1 MKDYYQI
8 LNISRNAT
16 QEEIRQAYIFLA
28 KLYHPDTS
36 KEPNA
41 HEKMKEIN
49 EAYDVLSDPVKK
61 RNYDLF
67 GANYT
72 HDIFEEADKTF
83 QNIKQKLKDLG
94 LDKYINDI
102 INILNDNTK
111 ESATKKQLLKKVLLG
126 ATATGLGLLV
136 SKLMGEWGN
145 SK

>member
-1 MKDYYQI
+1 
-8 LNISRNAT
+8 
-16 QEEIRQAYIFLA
+16 
-28 KLYHPDTS
+28 
-36 KEPNA
+36 
-41 HEKMKEIN
+41 MKEIN

-61 RNYDLF
+61 RNYDLL

-111 ESATKKQLLKKVLLG
+111 ESTAKKQLLKKVLLG
-126 ATATGLGLLV
+126 ATATGLSLLV
-136 SKLMGEWGN
+136 SKLMEQWGDT
-145 SK
+145 K